1 MTTNLKFQYPE
12 IPYQAQSFTH
22 NLYSYVGSATQE
34 LVSGPRYK
42 CFSLTQSTYSDLWL
56 NMDMGS
62 GNTATA
68 SILSVLRAKLL
79 KESGVNVLQLIP
91 SAQSPFTPSTISG
104 LQFWFDASRE
114 VTTDSSGLISQ
125 WNDLSGNGKHLTQST
140 SANRPLLT
148 RADNLEN
155 WLKYSVDWTNSVH
168 QKEST
173 TVTTST
179 TVYDSNGRLIVDKV
193 TASAASSRHSVY
205 QAGPA
210 TNGSGVS
217 YTYSVEVKKSNY
229 RYLWIGDRAFSSWH
243 GVCFDFDTASLGTQA
258 SLTAASLETLTG
270 GWYKITI
277 SYTSSSAG
285 NPTPAVYFNTSNA
298 TSSPQSFLAAGTEV
312 FYACHCSLRSSTASS
327 TYIQTDAI
335 IQRKGI
341 NGVRAAYFDGSNDYL
356 SVTDTNHTEFTSS
369 GTMFF
374 VFSIPTEVT
383 GTNYQLIYCENF
395 TVSGYLVRLQP
406 QVSGGHKPLIR
417 TNQAGASTEI
427 LATSTPVV
435 RDSVHILT
443 AHKSGTTGTIY
454 IDGVS
459 AVSGTLNNAVT
470 TTQTLKVGGDAQP
483 FQGRICEII
492 HFNSA
497 LNSTDRQ
504 AVEAYLT
511 SKYKTTPTVDEKTFD
526 TIALRGPKDEDY
538 VSSFTTTSAVRYFW
552 LHLSS
557 TKINSYD
564 FSKVYL
570 GNGFD
575 FGRDPVWGR
584 RSELEPDE
592 RGSRAPRYKYSF
604 EYEDIT
610 DAVVQDFITKIAS
623 KADVN
628 PVVMVTGS
636 YHDVLNDDR
645 LVHCKIKEFSYE
657 PISYNQNNVSLVLE
671 ELI

>member
-34 LVSGPRYK
+34 LVSGPRWK

-62 GNTATA
+62 GNSATA

-91 SAQSPFTPSTISG
+91 SNQSPFTPSTISG

-155 WLKYSVDWTNSVH
+155 FALYSEQITNSTYYTPSN
-168 QKEST
+168 ST
-173 TVTTST
+173 VSANTAYAPDGQLTADSLVENGATST
-179 TVYDSNGRLIVDKV
+179 HFVGYTFTAESGTSYRFSVYIKRGSGSRQLRLAFTDRF
-193 TASAASSRHSVY
+193 AASTYLAVNLTSGTV
-205 QAGPA
+205 QASTGG
-210 TNGSGVS
+210 TVNGSV
-217 YTYSVEVKKSNY
+217 TSVGN
-229 RYLWIGDRAFSSWH
+229 
-243 GVCFDFDTASLGTQA
+243 
-258 SLTAASLETLTG
+258 
-270 GWYKITI
+270 GWYRV
-277 SYTSSSAG
+277 SMEA
-285 NPTPAVYFNTSNA
+285 PA
-298 TSSPQSFLAAGTEV
+298 TSSGAATARVYLLDATYQDTYTGDSTSSLYVWGYQLQNTAAG
-312 FYACHCSLRSSTASS
+312 S
-327 TYIQTDAI
+327 TYVPTTSILQL
-335 IQRKGI
+335 RGI

-395 TVSGYLVRLQP
+395 TVSGYLIRLQP
-406 QVSGGHKPLIR
+406 QVAGGHKPLVR

-427 LATSTPVV
+427 LATATPVV
-435 RDSVHILT
+435 KDSIHILT

-459 AVSGTLNNAVT
+459 AVSGTLNNAVS
-470 TTQTLKVGGDAQP
+470 TTQTLKVGGDTQP
-483 FQGRICEII
+483 FKGRICEII

-526 TIALRGPKDEDY
+526 TITLRGPKDEDY

-592 RGSRAPRYKYSF
+592 KGSRAPRYKYSF

-610 DAVVQDFITKIAS
+610 DSVVQDFLSKIAS

-628 PVVMVTGS
+628 PIVMVTGS

-645 LVHCKIKEFSYE
+645 VVHCKVKEFSYE
-657 PISYNQNNVSLVLE
+657 PVSYNQNNVSIVLE